1 MSSRILWA
9 IVGGFLAG
17 VFVRSF
23 IALPWPFAAFF
34 VLLAVAS
41 LAYISVVRE
50 KKYVLIIVA
59 TVCVAFAVGV
69 LRMESA
75 GQAGDGSLT
84 SVVGK
89 KVTIVGTVFDEPDV
103 RENGIR
109 LSVRVTEFVVANA
122 TTSVSAGLPRPT
134 SVRVE
139 AGVLVLAPPHSDVAY
154 GDIVRATGTLQ
165 LPETFD
171 TGAGRTFNYP
181 QYLAKDGILYTLSF
195 AQAERIGEGRKNY
208 LKVAALQTKQ
218 LYLHGLQAALPEP
231 ESGLAGGITVGDKRG
246 VGEEYSDIF
255 IAVGLIHIIVLSGY
269 NITLVMNMV
278 GKLLSRAPRP
288 VQVISN
294 AFIVVFIVLMA
305 GAAPSAMRAGAM
317 ALLPLVARMTG
328 RVYLALRA
336 LGVVAFVM
344 VAWNPLLLAYDPG
357 FQLSVLATL
366 GLVLFSPVCAGWL
379 HWVPE
384 KFALRE
390 IAASTLGTQT
400 MVLPLLLYQNGLLS
414 LVALPANLLALVV
427 VPWAMG
433 LSVVAALAGIVLGS
447 YAVVIAFPA
456 YVILAYIIGVARFFA
471 ALPFA
476 SVSVGAFSVWWMFAA
491 YALLFGGLV
500 LLQKRKSRTRSPAIS
515 QKD

>member
-1 MSSRILWA
+1 MGSRILWA
-9 IVGGFLAG
+9 IVGGFLVG
-17 VFVRSF
+17 VFVRS
-23 IALPWPFAAFF
+23 LVQLSWPVAAFF
-34 VLLAVAS
+34 ALLATGA
-41 LAYISVVRE
+41 LAYMFVDRE
-50 KKYVLIIVA
+50 KKYALIIVA
-59 TVCVAFAVGV
+59 IVCVAFAVGV
-69 LRMESA
+69 LRMEAA
-75 GQAGDGSLT
+75 GQAGDESLT
-84 SVVGK
+84 SVVGR

-109 LSVRVTEFVVANA
+109 LHVRATELVTAQA
-122 TTSVSAGLPRPT
+122 TTSVSAG
-134 SVRVE
+134 
-139 AGVLVLAPPHSDVAY
+139 VLVLVPPHSDVAY

-165 LPETFD
+165 LPEAFD
-171 TGAGRTFNYP
+171 TGEGRTFNYP

-195 AQAERIGEGRKNY
+195 AQAEHTGEGKKNY

-218 LYLHGLQAALPEP
+218 LYLRGLRAALPEP

-246 VGEEYSDIF
+246 VGDEYSDLF

-269 NITLVMNMV
+269 NITIVMNMA
-278 GKLLSRAPRP
+278 GKLLAGTSRA
-288 VQVISN
+288 VQIASS

-328 RVYLALRA
+328 RIYLALRA

-344 VAWNPLLLAYDPG
+344 VLWNPLLLAFDPG

-366 GLVLFSPVCAGWL
+366 GLVLLSPICAEWL

-390 IAASTLGTQT
+390 IAASTLGTQM

-433 LSVVAALAGIVLGS
+433 LSVVAALVGIVLGP
-447 YAVVIAFPA
+447 YAAIIAFPA
-456 YVILAYIIGVARFFA
+456 YVILAYIIGVAQFFA

-476 SVSVGAFSVWWMFAA
+476 SVSIAAFSAWWMFAV
-491 YALLFGGLV
+491 YALLFGSLV
-500 LLQKRKSRTRSPAIS
+500 LLQIRKSRTQGPAIS
-515 QKD
+515 QID